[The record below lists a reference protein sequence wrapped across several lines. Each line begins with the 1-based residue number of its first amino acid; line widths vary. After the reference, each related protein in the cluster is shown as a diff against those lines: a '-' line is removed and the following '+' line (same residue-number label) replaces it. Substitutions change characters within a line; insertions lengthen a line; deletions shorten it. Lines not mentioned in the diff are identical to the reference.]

1 MDNAQVIHLDVIKK
15 NLDINVLEK
24 IIEEGFVS
32 YSEGKVITPPVG
44 ELVFDDPPGD
54 THIKYGYIKN
64 DTHFV
69 IKIASGFYEQ
79 ERIKI
84 FFKNQKNS

>member
-1 MDNAQVIHLDVIKK
+1 MDNAQVIHLDFIKK
-15 NLDINVLEK
+15 NLDINVIEK

-32 YSEGKVITPPVG
+32 YSEGRVITPPVG

-64 DTHFV
+64 DTHFGL
-69 IKIASGFYEQ
+69 S
-79 ERIKI
+79 I
-84 FFKNQKNS
+84 FCSAYFAMRNPTSCRPSTP